1 MPDRRLPLPHWEIP
15 GASLPRA
22 LRFFAA
28 DYSNAMRLR
37 LRPHGARPP
46 AWWARG
52 DRAPVMLLP
61 GVFEPWHYLSPI
73 GNRLNRAG
81 HPVIALPELGR
92 NQLRV
97 TEGAAVARRVLH
109 ERDLRGVVLVAHSK
123 GGLIG
128 KLLLSLDADERI
140 ERLVA
145 VATPFRGSTM
155 ASWMLTRPL
164 RDFRI
169 SDATIVSLADAGTV
183 ETRIT
188 SIYPL
193 FDPHIPEGSRLPGAR
208 NVPLRMAGHFAP
220 LLSAAAL
227 EVIAF
232 EVDRDAS
239 ADQRIADA
247 ARRDRTAEG

>member
-1 MPDRRLPLPHWEIP
+1 MPDRRLPLPRWEIP

-28 DYSNAMRLR
+28 DYPNAMRLR
-37 LRPHGARPP
+37 LRPHGAHPP
-46 AWWARG
+46 SWWAHG
-52 DRAPVMLLP
+52 DRAPVVLLP
-61 GVFEPWHYLSPI
+61 GVFEPWHYLGPI
-73 GNRLNRAG
+73 GDRLNREG

-97 TEGAAVARRVLH
+97 TESAAVVRRVLQ
-109 ERDLRGVVLVAHSK
+109 ERDLRRIVLVAHSK

-128 KLLLSLDADERI
+128 KLLLSQDADERI
-140 ERLVA
+140 QRLVA

-155 ASWMLTRPL
+155 ASWMLSRPL

-169 SDATIVSLADAGTV
+169 SDATIVALADASTV
-183 ETRIT
+183 EARIT

-220 LLSAAAL
+220 ILSPLAID
-227 EVIAF
+227 VIAR
-232 EVDRDAS
+232 EVDR
-239 ADQRIADA
+239 ADQVDRRDA
-247 ARRDRTAEG
+247 APEG